1 MQSMAFDIR
10 WAVLVKNKPYLIFSW
25 RKVMNTLRRYVKNAK
40 DVFRIIAGV
49 IGSYAGVISNI
60 IGTAMGILASVMVI
74 GGIVGL
80 CVYVKVLPMFTEAR
94 EEVFD
99 KLVHL
104 SEDDFVMKEDTVVYD
119 SKGKQVGSVNAG
131 SYKYVKINDVS
142 PYIYEGYI
150 AVEDKRFK
158 THGGVDLVATMR
170 AGVSLLKHNMEITQG
185 GSTITQQVIKNNLLT
200 QNKSY
205 TRKIA
210 EILLAPTIESK
221 FTKAQIMEFY
231 CNSNFYGNK
240 CYGVGAA
247 SKYYFGKKCADLEP
261 HEAAMLIG
269 LSNSPA
275 SYNPV
280 LHPKAALKKRN
291 SVLRIMCKEGVITP
305 KEYKSA
311 LKKKLNIK
319 QFSEKGGSKE
329 SYVMSY
335 AIHCAAIS
343 LMEKENFKFQYV
355 FDSKEDY
362 QKYNKQ
368 YSKVYSEKIESI
380 RSGGY
385 KLYTSINMKKQKK
398 LQKAVDNGLSFNK
411 EKDGDT
417 GKYALQGA
425 AVCINNETN
434 YVEAIVGGRGKN
446 DQYNRAYLAARQSGS
461 AIKPLIDY
469 TPGFES
475 GMYSPSTI
483 VNDHKFV
490 NGPSN
495 AGGGYHGNVRI
506 REAVARSLNTV
517 AWQVLDNITVKYGLS
532 FLDKLHFHNISYID
546 NDNMALSLGGFTEG
560 VRVVD
565 MAKGF
570 STLANNGS
578 YSDRTCIKKI
588 EHVSDGVVYKNNN
601 EKDQV
606 YSQDAA
612 WMMTDVL
619 KGVFNE
625 SYGTG
630 RKLKL
635 DNGQICAG
643 KTGTTNSSKDVWFCG
658 YTKYYT
664 TVVWA
669 GYDTPRAMPGASG
682 ASIPGVIW
690 KDYMD
695 DIHKK
700 LKPEDF
706 IMPSTISLAK
716 YDGNGNIIEG
726 TAISGSSKRTYGM
739 DYFSKTILSEKADE
753 VQVLNDKKYQK
764 EVLKKLKNFEK
775 RYISNIADYYDLEND
790 YKELTDMISSI
801 VDDDVRTDYAVRA
814 RNKYDSLKDETVSWK
829 KVVKAYE
836 KQQKEENERLAE
848 KKKNDSERA
857 LKNQIYKNK
866 IELARTRIKR
876 MHGYLYQPSNMQL
889 LIDSAKEA
897 LDACK
902 GYSEYYNLKAMFDMY
917 KKELEELPVKG
928 ESNKKIRRQQ
938 IQVNRW
944 QRKNLRKRNRGG
956 SDKWKKIKMI

>member
-1 MQSMAFDIR
+1 
-10 WAVLVKNKPYLIFSW
+10 
-25 RKVMNTLRRYVKNAK
+25 MNTLRKYVKNAK
-40 DVFRIIAGV
+40 DVFRLIIGA
-49 IGSYAGVISNI
+49 IGSYVGVVSNI
-60 IGTAMGILASVMVI
+60 LGAVMGILASIMVI

-104 SEDDFVMKEDTVVYD
+104 SKDDFIMKEDTVVYD
-119 SKGKQVGSVNAG
+119 YNGKKVGSVNAG
-131 SYKYVKINDVS
+131 SYKYVSINDIS
-142 PYIYEGYI
+142 PYIYDGYI
-150 AVEDKRFK
+150 AVEDRRFK

-231 CNSNFYGNK
+231 CNSNYYGNK

-247 SKYYFGKKCADLEP
+247 SRYYFGKKCADLEP
-261 HEAAMLIG
+261 QEAAMLIG
-269 LSNSPA
+269 LSNSPT

-280 LHPKAALKKRN
+280 LHPQAALKKRN
-291 SVLRIMCKEGVITP
+291 RVLKTMCNEGAITP
-305 KEYKSA
+305 KEYKA
-311 LKKKLNIK
+311 AVKKELNIK
-319 QFSEKGGSKE
+319 QLSEEGSSNE
-329 SYVMSY
+329 TYVISY
-335 AIHCAAIS
+335 AIHCSAIS
-343 LMEKENFKFQYV
+343 LMEKEDFKFKYV

-362 QKYNKQ
+362 QKYNKT
-368 YSKVYSEKIESI
+368 YSKAYSEKIESI

-385 KLYTSINMKKQKK
+385 KIYTSINMKKQKK
-398 LQKAVDNGLSFNK
+398 LQKSVDEGLAFNK
-411 EKDGDT
+411 EKDNDS

-425 AVCINNETN
+425 AVCVNNETG

-469 TPGFES
+469 APGFES
-475 GMYSPSTI
+475 GLYSPSTI
-483 VNDHKFV
+483 VNDHKFT

-495 AGGGYHGNVRI
+495 AGGAYYGSVHI

-517 AWQVLDNITVKYGLS
+517 AWQVLDNISVKYGLS

-578 YSDRTCIKKI
+578 YSDRTCVKKI

-601 EKDQV
+601 EKTQV
-606 YSQDAA
+606 YSEDAA

-695 DIHKK
+695 KIHEK
-700 LKPEDF
+700 LKPQDF
-706 IMPSTISLAK
+706 TMPSTISLAK
-716 YDGNGNIIEG
+716 YDGAGNIIEG
-726 TAISGSSKRTYGM
+726 TAVAGSKTRPAGM
-739 DYFSKTILSEKADE
+739 DYFSKSILSEKAEE
-753 VQVLNDKKYQK
+753 VQVLKDKQYQK
-764 EVLKKLKNFEK
+764 EVLKALKKFEK
-775 RYISNIADYYDLEND
+775 MYIKDIADYYDLEND
-790 YKELTDMISSI
+790 YKKLTDMISSI
-801 VDDDVRTDYAVRA
+801 VDDDVRTDYAIRA
-814 RNKYDSLKDETVSWK
+814 RNKYDSLKDETVDWK

-836 KQQKEENERLAE
+836 KQQKEENERLVE
-848 KKKNDSERA
+848 KKKNDSQRA
-857 LKNQIYKNK
+857 LNNQIYKNR
-866 IELARTRIKR
+866 INLARTRIKR
-876 MHGYLYQPSNMQL
+876 MHGYVYQPSNMQL
-889 LIDSAKEA
+889 LIDSAKQA

-902 GYSEYYNLKAMFDMY
+902 GYAEYTSLKAMYDEY
-917 KKELEELPVKG
+917 KAELENLPTKAEYDRKKNTTPTEAPVETAEPVQDG
-928 ESNKKIRRQQ
+928 EE
-938 IQVNRW
+938 
-944 QRKNLRKRNRGG
+944 
-956 SDKWKKIKMI
+956 

>member
-1 MQSMAFDIR
+1 
-10 WAVLVKNKPYLIFSW
+10 
-25 RKVMNTLRRYVKNAK
+25 MNTLRRYVKNAK

-483 VNDHKFV
+483 VNDHKFA

-753 VQVLNDKKYQK
+753 VQVLKDKKYQK

-775 RYISNIADYYDLEND
+775 IYISNIADYYDLEND

-801 VDDDVRTDYAVRA
+801 MDDDVRTDYAVMA

-836 KQQKEENERLAE
+836 KQQKEENERLVE

-876 MHGYLYQPSNMQL
+876 MHGYLYQPSNMQI

-928 ESNKKIRRQQ
+928 ESNKKNQTPTDTSEPVATEEPQ
-938 IQVNRW
+938 EEE
-944 QRKNLRKRNRGG
+944 
-956 SDKWKKIKMI
+956 

>member
-1 MQSMAFDIR
+1 
-10 WAVLVKNKPYLIFSW
+10 
-25 RKVMNTLRRYVKNAK
+25 MNTLRRYVKNAK
-40 DVFRIIAGV
+40 DVFRIIVGA
-49 IGSYAGVISNI
+49 IGSYVGVVSNI
-60 IGTAMGILASVMVI
+60 LGAVMGILASVMVI

-104 SEDDFVMKEDTVVYD
+104 SKDDFIMKEDTVVYD
-119 SKGKQVGSVNAG
+119 ANGKKVGSVNAG
-131 SYKYVKINDVS
+131 SYKYVSINDIS
-142 PYIYEGYI
+142 PYIYDGYI
-150 AVEDKRFK
+150 AVEDKRFR

-210 EILLAPTIESK
+210 EILLAQTIESK

-231 CNSNFYGNK
+231 CNSNYYGNK

-247 SKYYFGKKCADLEP
+247 SRYYFGKKCADLEP
-261 HEAAMLIG
+261 QEAAMLIG

-280 LHPKAALKKRN
+280 LHPQAALKKRN
-291 SVLRIMCKEGVITP
+291 RVLKTMCNDGVITP
-305 KEYKSA
+305 KEYKA
-311 LKKKLNIK
+311 AVKKKLNIK
-319 QFSEKGGSKE
+319 QLTEEGSSNE
-329 SYVMSY
+329 TYVISY
-335 AIHCAAIS
+335 AIHCSAIS
-343 LMEKENFKFQYV
+343 LMEKEDFKFKYV

-362 QKYNKQ
+362 QKYNKT
-368 YSKVYSEKIESI
+368 YSKAYNEKIESI

-385 KLYTSINMKKQKK
+385 KIYTSINMKKQKK
-398 LQKAVDNGLSFNK
+398 LQKSVDEGLAFNK
-411 EKDGDT
+411 EKDNDS

-425 AVCINNETN
+425 AVCVNNETG
-434 YVEAIVGGRGKN
+434 YVEAVVGGRGKN

-483 VNDHKFV
+483 VNDNKFT

-495 AGGGYHGNVRI
+495 AGGAYYGSVHI

-517 AWQVLDNITVKYGLS
+517 AWQVLDNISVKYGLS

-578 YSDRTCIKKI
+578 FSDRTCVKKI

-601 EKDQV
+601 EKTQV
-606 YSQDAA
+606 YSEDAA

-635 DNGQICAG
+635 ENGQICAG

-695 DIHKK
+695 KIHEK
-700 LKPEDF
+700 LKPQDF
-706 IMPSTISLAK
+706 TMPSTISLAK
-716 YDGNGNIIEG
+716 YDSAGNIIEG
-726 TAISGSSKRTYGM
+726 TAVAGSKTRPAGM
-739 DYFSKTILSEKADE
+739 DYFSKSILSEKAEE
-753 VQVLNDKKYQK
+753 VQVLKDKQYQK
-764 EVLKKLKNFEK
+764 EVLAALKKFEK
-775 RYISNIADYYDLEND
+775 MYIKNIADYYDLEND
-790 YKELTDMISSI
+790 YKKLTDMISSI
-801 VDDDVRTDYAVRA
+801 VDDDVRTDYAIRA
-814 RNKYDSLKDETVSWK
+814 RNKYDSLKDETVDWK

-848 KKKNDSERA
+848 KKKNDSQRA
-857 LKNQIYKNK
+857 LNNQIYKNR
-866 IELARTRIKR
+866 INLARTRIKR
-876 MHGYLYQPSNMQL
+876 MHGYVYQPSNMQL
-889 LIDSAKEA
+889 LIDSAKQA

-902 GYSEYYNLKAMFDMY
+902 GYAEYTSLKAMYDEY
-917 KKELEELPVKG
+917 KAELENLPTKAEYDKKKNTTTPTEAPVETAEPVQDG
-928 ESNKKIRRQQ
+928 EE
-938 IQVNRW
+938 
-944 QRKNLRKRNRGG
+944 
-956 SDKWKKIKMI
+956 

>member
-1 MQSMAFDIR
+1 
-10 WAVLVKNKPYLIFSW
+10 
-25 RKVMNTLRRYVKNAK
+25 MNTLRRYEKNAK
-40 DVFRIIAGV
+40 DVFRIIVGA
-49 IGSYAGVISNI
+49 IGSYVGVVSNI
-60 IGTAMGILASVMVI
+60 LGAVMGILASVMVI

-104 SEDDFVMKEDTVVYD
+104 SKDDFIMKEDTVVYD
-119 SKGKQVGSVNAG
+119 ANGKKVGSVNAG
-131 SYKYVKINDVS
+131 SYKYVSINDIS
-142 PYIYEGYI
+142 PYIYDGYI
-150 AVEDKRFK
+150 AVEDKRFR

-231 CNSNFYGNK
+231 CNSNYYGNK

-247 SKYYFGKKCADLEP
+247 SRYYFGKKCADLEP
-261 HEAAMLIG
+261 QEAAMLIG

-275 SYNPV
+275 AYNPV
-280 LHPKAALKKRN
+280 LHPQAALKKRN
-291 SVLRIMCKEGVITP
+291 RVLKTMCNDGVITP
-305 KEYKSA
+305 KEYKA
-311 LKKKLNIK
+311 AVKKKLNIK
-319 QFSEKGGSKE
+319 QLSEEGSSNE
-329 SYVMSY
+329 TYVISY
-335 AIHCAAIS
+335 AIHCSAIS
-343 LMEKENFKFQYV
+343 LMEREDFKFKYV

-362 QKYNKQ
+362 QKYNKT
-368 YSKVYSEKIESI
+368 YSKAYSEKIESI

-385 KLYTSINMKKQKK
+385 KIYTSINMKKQKK
-398 LQKAVDNGLSFNK
+398 LQKSVDEGLAFNK
-411 EKDGDT
+411 EKDNDS

-425 AVCINNETN
+425 AVCVNNETG
-434 YVEAIVGGRGKN
+434 YVEAVVGGRGKN

-483 VNDHKFV
+483 VNDNKFA

-495 AGGGYHGNVRI
+495 AGGAYYGSVHI

-517 AWQVLDNITVKYGLS
+517 AWQVLDNISVKYGLS

-578 YSDRTCIKKI
+578 FSDRTCVKKI

-601 EKDQV
+601 EKTQV
-606 YSQDAA
+606 YSEDAA

-635 DNGQICAG
+635 ENGQICAG

-695 DIHKK
+695 KIHEK
-700 LKPEDF
+700 LKPQDF
-706 IMPSTISLAK
+706 TMPSTISLAK
-716 YDGNGNIIEG
+716 YDSAGNIIEG
-726 TAISGSSKRTYGM
+726 TAVAGSKTRPAGM
-739 DYFSKTILSEKADE
+739 DYFSKSILSEKAEE
-753 VQVLNDKKYQK
+753 VQVLKDKQYQK
-764 EVLKKLKNFEK
+764 EVLAALKKFEK
-775 RYISNIADYYDLEND
+775 MYIKNIADYYDLEND
-790 YKELTDMISSI
+790 YKKLTDMISSI
-801 VDDDVRTDYAVRA
+801 VDDDVRTDYAIRA
-814 RNKYDSLKDETVSWK
+814 RNKYDSLKDETVDWK

-848 KKKNDSERA
+848 KKKNDSQRA
-857 LKNQIYKNK
+857 LNNQIYKNR
-866 IELARTRIKR
+866 INLARTRIKR
-876 MHGYLYQPSNMQL
+876 MHGYVYQPSNMQL
-889 LIDSAKEA
+889 LIDSAKQA

-902 GYSEYYNLKAMFDMY
+902 GYAEYTSLKAMYDEY
-917 KKELEELPVKG
+917 KAELENLPTKAEYDKKKNTTTPTEAPVETAEPVQDG
-928 ESNKKIRRQQ
+928 EE
-938 IQVNRW
+938 
-944 QRKNLRKRNRGG
+944 
-956 SDKWKKIKMI
+956 

>member
-483 VNDHKFV
+483 VNDHKFA

-716 YDGNGNIIEG
+716 YDGNGNIIDG

-753 VQVLNDKKYQK
+753 VQVLKDKKYQK

-928 ESNKKIRRQQ
+928 ESNKKNQTPTDTSEPVATEEPQ
-938 IQVNRW
+938 EEE
-944 QRKNLRKRNRGG
+944 
-956 SDKWKKIKMI
+956 

>member
-1 MQSMAFDIR
+1 
-10 WAVLVKNKPYLIFSW
+10 
-25 RKVMNTLRRYVKNAK
+25 MNTLRRYVKNAK

-483 VNDHKFV
+483 VNDHKFA

-753 VQVLNDKKYQK
+753 VQVLKDKKYQK

-928 ESNKKIRRQQ
+928 ESNKKNQTPTDTSEPVATEEPQ
-938 IQVNRW
+938 EEE
-944 QRKNLRKRNRGG
+944 
-956 SDKWKKIKMI
+956 

>member
-588 EHVSDGVVYKNNN
+588 ENVSDGVVYKNNN

-753 VQVLNDKKYQK
+753 VQVLKDKKYQK

-928 ESNKKIRRQQ
+928 ESNKKNQTPTDTSEPVATEEPQ
-938 IQVNRW
+938 EEE
-944 QRKNLRKRNRGG
+944 
-956 SDKWKKIKMI
+956 

>member
-343 LMEKENFKFQYV
+343 LMEKENFKFKYV

-475 GMYSPSTI
+475 GMYYPSTI
-483 VNDHKFV
+483 VNDHKFA

-753 VQVLNDKKYQK
+753 VQVLKDKKYQK

-876 MHGYLYQPSNMQL
+876 MHGYLYQPSNMQI

-928 ESNKKIRRQQ
+928 ESNKKNQTPTDTSEPVATEEPQ
-938 IQVNRW
+938 EEE
-944 QRKNLRKRNRGG
+944 
-956 SDKWKKIKMI
+956 

>member
-1 MQSMAFDIR
+1 
-10 WAVLVKNKPYLIFSW
+10 
-25 RKVMNTLRRYVKNAK
+25 MNTLRRYVKNAK

-319 QFSEKGGSKE
+319 QFSEKGGSKD

-343 LMEKENFKFQYV
+343 LMEKENFKFKYV

-411 EKDGDT
+411 EKDVDT

-469 TPGFES
+469 APGFES

-483 VNDHKFV
+483 VNDHKFA

-630 RKLKL
+630 RKLNL

-739 DYFSKTILSEKADE
+739 DYFSKTILFEKADE
-753 VQVLNDKKYQK
+753 VQVLKDKKYQK

-775 RYISNIADYYDLEND
+775 IYISNIADYYDLEND

-836 KQQKEENERLAE
+836 KQQKEENERLVE

-876 MHGYLYQPSNMQL
+876 MHGYLYQPSNMQI

-928 ESNKKIRRQQ
+928 ESNKKNQTPTDTSEPVATEEPQ
-938 IQVNRW
+938 EEE
-944 QRKNLRKRNRGG
+944 
-956 SDKWKKIKMI
+956 

>member
-1 MQSMAFDIR
+1 MAFDIR

-25 RKVMNTLRRYVKNAK
+25 RKVINTLRRYVKNAK

-119 SKGKQVGSVNAG
+119 SKGKQGGSVNAG

-483 VNDHKFV
+483 VNDHKFA

-753 VQVLNDKKYQK
+753 VQVLKDKKYQK

-775 RYISNIADYYDLEND
+775 IYISNIADYYDLEND

-801 VDDDVRTDYAVRA
+801 MDDDVRTDYAVRA

-836 KQQKEENERLAE
+836 KQQKEENERLVE

-876 MHGYLYQPSNMQL
+876 MHGYLYQPSNMQI

-928 ESNKKIRRQQ
+928 ESNKKNQTPTDTSEPVATEEPQ
-938 IQVNRW
+938 EEE
-944 QRKNLRKRNRGG
+944 
-956 SDKWKKIKMI
+956 

>member
-119 SKGKQVGSVNAG
+119 SNGKQVGSVNAG

-570 STLANNGS
+570 STLSNNGS

-739 DYFSKTILSEKADE
+739 DYFSKTILSEKVDE
-753 VQVLNDKKYQK
+753 VQVLKDKKYQK

-928 ESNKKIRRQQ
+928 ESNKKNQTPTDTSEPVATEEPQ
-938 IQVNRW
+938 EEE
-944 QRKNLRKRNRGG
+944 
-956 SDKWKKIKMI
+956 

>member
-1 MQSMAFDIR
+1 
-10 WAVLVKNKPYLIFSW
+10 
-25 RKVMNTLRRYVKNAK
+25 MNTLRRYVKNAK

-753 VQVLNDKKYQK
+753 VQVLKDKKYQK

-928 ESNKKIRRQQ
+928 ESNKKNQTPTDTSEPVATEEPQ
-938 IQVNRW
+938 EEE
-944 QRKNLRKRNRGG
+944 
-956 SDKWKKIKMI
+956 

>member
-1 MQSMAFDIR
+1 
-10 WAVLVKNKPYLIFSW
+10 
-25 RKVMNTLRRYVKNAK
+25 MNTLRKYVKNAK
-40 DVFRIIAGV
+40 DVFRIIVGA
-49 IGSYAGVISNI
+49 IGSYVGVVSNI
-60 IGTAMGILASVMVI
+60 LGAVMGILASVMVI

-104 SEDDFVMKEDTVVYD
+104 SKDDFIMKEDTVVYD
-119 SKGKQVGSVNAG
+119 ANGKKVGSVNAG
-131 SYKYVKINDVS
+131 SYKYVSINDIS
-142 PYIYEGYI
+142 PYIYDGYI
-150 AVEDKRFK
+150 AVEDKRFR

-231 CNSNFYGNK
+231 CNSNYYGNK

-247 SKYYFGKKCADLEP
+247 SRYYFGKKCADLEP
-261 HEAAMLIG
+261 QEAAMLIG

-280 LHPKAALKKRN
+280 LHPQAALKKRN
-291 SVLRIMCKEGVITP
+291 RVLKTMCNDGVITP
-305 KEYKSA
+305 KEYKA
-311 LKKKLNIK
+311 AVKKKLNIK
-319 QFSEKGGSKE
+319 QLSEEGSSNE
-329 SYVMSY
+329 TYVISY
-335 AIHCAAIS
+335 AIHCSAIS
-343 LMEKENFKFQYV
+343 LMEKGDFKFKYV

-362 QKYNKQ
+362 QKYNKT
-368 YSKVYSEKIESI
+368 YSKAYNEKIESI

-385 KLYTSINMKKQKK
+385 KIYTSINMKKQKK
-398 LQKAVDNGLSFNK
+398 LQKSVDEGLAFNK
-411 EKDGDT
+411 EKDNDS

-425 AVCINNETN
+425 AVCVNNETG
-434 YVEAIVGGRGKN
+434 YVEAVVGGRGKN

-483 VNDHKFV
+483 VNDNKFT

-495 AGGGYHGNVRI
+495 AGGAYYGSVHI

-517 AWQVLDNITVKYGLS
+517 AWQVLDNISVKYGLS

-578 YSDRTCIKKI
+578 FSDRTCVKKI

-601 EKDQV
+601 EKTQV
-606 YSQDAA
+606 YSEDAA

-635 DNGQICAG
+635 ENGQICAG

-695 DIHKK
+695 KIHEK
-700 LKPEDF
+700 LKPQDF
-706 IMPSTISLAK
+706 TMPSTISLAK
-716 YDGNGNIIEG
+716 YDSAGNIIEG
-726 TAISGSSKRTYGM
+726 TAVAGSKTRPVGM
-739 DYFSKTILSEKADE
+739 DYFSKSILSEKAEE
-753 VQVLNDKKYQK
+753 VQVLKDKQYQK
-764 EVLKKLKNFEK
+764 EVLAALKKFEK
-775 RYISNIADYYDLEND
+775 MYIKNIADYYDLEND
-790 YKELTDMISSI
+790 YKKLTDMISSI
-801 VDDDVRTDYAVRA
+801 VDDDVRTDYAIRA
-814 RNKYDSLKDETVSWK
+814 RNKYDSLKDETVDWK

-848 KKKNDSERA
+848 KKKNDSQRA
-857 LKNQIYKNK
+857 LNNQIYKNR
-866 IELARTRIKR
+866 INLARTRIKR
-876 MHGYLYQPSNMQL
+876 MHGYVYQPSNMQL
-889 LIDSAKEA
+889 LIDSAKQA

-902 GYSEYYNLKAMFDMY
+902 GYAEYTSLKAMYDEY
-917 KKELEELPVKG
+917 KAELENLPTKAEYDKKKNTTTPTEAPVETAEPVQDG
-928 ESNKKIRRQQ
+928 EE
-938 IQVNRW
+938 
-944 QRKNLRKRNRGG
+944 
-956 SDKWKKIKMI
+956 

>member
-1 MQSMAFDIR
+1 
-10 WAVLVKNKPYLIFSW
+10 
-25 RKVMNTLRRYVKNAK
+25 MNTLRRYVKNAK

-753 VQVLNDKKYQK
+753 VQVLKDKKYQK

-897 LDACK
+897 IDACK

-928 ESNKKIRRQQ
+928 ESNKKNQTPTDTSEPVATEEPQ
-938 IQVNRW
+938 EEE
-944 QRKNLRKRNRGG
+944 
-956 SDKWKKIKMI
+956 

>member
-1 MQSMAFDIR
+1 
-10 WAVLVKNKPYLIFSW
+10 
-25 RKVMNTLRRYVKNAK
+25 
-40 DVFRIIAGV
+40 
-49 IGSYAGVISNI
+49 
-60 IGTAMGILASVMVI
+60 
-74 GGIVGL
+74 
-80 CVYVKVLPMFTEAR
+80 
-94 EEVFD
+94 
-99 KLVHL
+99 
-104 SEDDFVMKEDTVVYD
+104 
-119 SKGKQVGSVNAG
+119 
-131 SYKYVKINDVS
+131 
-142 PYIYEGYI
+142 
-150 AVEDKRFK
+150 
-158 THGGVDLVATMR
+158 
-170 AGVSLLKHNMEITQG
+170 
-185 GSTITQQVIKNNLLT
+185 
-200 QNKSY
+200 
-205 TRKIA
+205 
-210 EILLAPTIESK
+210 
-221 FTKAQIMEFY
+221 
-231 CNSNFYGNK
+231 
-240 CYGVGAA
+240 
-247 SKYYFGKKCADLEP
+247 
-261 HEAAMLIG
+261 MLIG

-570 STLANNGS
+570 STLANYGS

-625 SYGTG
+625 LYGTG

-753 VQVLNDKKYQK
+753 VQVLKDKKYQK

-928 ESNKKIRRQQ
+928 ESNKKNQTPTDTSEPVATEEPQ
-938 IQVNRW
+938 EEE
-944 QRKNLRKRNRGG
+944 
-956 SDKWKKIKMI
+956 

>member
-1 MQSMAFDIR
+1 
-10 WAVLVKNKPYLIFSW
+10 
-25 RKVMNTLRRYVKNAK
+25 
-40 DVFRIIAGV
+40 
-49 IGSYAGVISNI
+49 
-60 IGTAMGILASVMVI
+60 
-74 GGIVGL
+74 
-80 CVYVKVLPMFTEAR
+80 
-94 EEVFD
+94 
-99 KLVHL
+99 
-104 SEDDFVMKEDTVVYD
+104 
-119 SKGKQVGSVNAG
+119 
-131 SYKYVKINDVS
+131 
-142 PYIYEGYI
+142 
-150 AVEDKRFK
+150 
-158 THGGVDLVATMR
+158 
-170 AGVSLLKHNMEITQG
+170 
-185 GSTITQQVIKNNLLT
+185 
-200 QNKSY
+200 
-205 TRKIA
+205 
-210 EILLAPTIESK
+210 
-221 FTKAQIMEFY
+221 
-231 CNSNFYGNK
+231 
-240 CYGVGAA
+240 
-247 SKYYFGKKCADLEP
+247 
-261 HEAAMLIG
+261 
-269 LSNSPA
+269 
-275 SYNPV
+275 
-280 LHPKAALKKRN
+280 
-291 SVLRIMCKEGVITP
+291 MCKEGVITP

-483 VNDHKFV
+483 VNDHKFA

-753 VQVLNDKKYQK
+753 VQVLKDKKYQK

-775 RYISNIADYYDLEND
+775 IYISNIADYYDLEND

-801 VDDDVRTDYAVRA
+801 MDDDVRTDYAVRA

-836 KQQKEENERLAE
+836 KQQKEENERLVE

-876 MHGYLYQPSNMQL
+876 MHGYLYQPSNMQI

-928 ESNKKIRRQQ
+928 ESNKKNQTPTDTSEPVATEEPQ
-938 IQVNRW
+938 EEE
-944 QRKNLRKRNRGG
+944 
-956 SDKWKKIKMI
+956 

>member
-483 VNDHKFV
+483 VNDHKFA

-753 VQVLNDKKYQK
+753 VQVLKDKKYQK

-876 MHGYLYQPSNMQL
+876 MHGYLYQPSNMQI

-928 ESNKKIRRQQ
+928 ESNKKNQTPTDTSEPVATEEPQ
-938 IQVNRW
+938 EEE
-944 QRKNLRKRNRGG
+944 
-956 SDKWKKIKMI
+956 

>member
-1 MQSMAFDIR
+1 
-10 WAVLVKNKPYLIFSW
+10 
-25 RKVMNTLRRYVKNAK
+25 MNTLRRYVKNAK

-398 LQKAVDNGLSFNK
+398 LQTAVDNGLSFNK

-625 SYGTG
+625 LYGTG

-753 VQVLNDKKYQK
+753 VQVLKDKKYQK

-928 ESNKKIRRQQ
+928 ESNKKNQTPTDTSEPVATEEPQ
-938 IQVNRW
+938 EEE
-944 QRKNLRKRNRGG
+944 
-956 SDKWKKIKMI
+956 

>member
-1 MQSMAFDIR
+1 
-10 WAVLVKNKPYLIFSW
+10 
-25 RKVMNTLRRYVKNAK
+25 MNTLRRYVKNAK

-80 CVYVKVLPMFTEAR
+80 CVYVKVLPMFTEGR

-483 VNDHKFV
+483 VNDHKFA

-753 VQVLNDKKYQK
+753 VQVLKDKKYQK

-836 KQQKEENERLAE
+836 KQQKEENERLVE

-876 MHGYLYQPSNMQL
+876 MHGYLYQPSNMQI

-928 ESNKKIRRQQ
+928 ESNKKNQTPTDTSEPVATEEPQ
-938 IQVNRW
+938 EEE
-944 QRKNLRKRNRGG
+944 
-956 SDKWKKIKMI
+956 

>member
-1 MQSMAFDIR
+1 
-10 WAVLVKNKPYLIFSW
+10 
-25 RKVMNTLRRYVKNAK
+25 MNTLRRYVKNAK

-104 SEDDFVMKEDTVVYD
+104 SEDDFAMKEDTVVYD

-343 LMEKENFKFQYV
+343 LMEKENFKFKYV

-483 VNDHKFV
+483 VNDHKFA

-753 VQVLNDKKYQK
+753 VQVLKDKKYQK

-876 MHGYLYQPSNMQL
+876 MHGYLYQPSNMQI

-928 ESNKKIRRQQ
+928 ESNKKNQTPTDTSEPVATEEHQ
-938 IQVNRW
+938 EEE
-944 QRKNLRKRNRGG
+944 
-956 SDKWKKIKMI
+956 

>member
-343 LMEKENFKFQYV
+343 LMEKENFKFKYV

-753 VQVLNDKKYQK
+753 VQVLKDKKYQK

-928 ESNKKIRRQQ
+928 ESNKKNQTPTDTSEPVATEEPQ
-938 IQVNRW
+938 EEE
-944 QRKNLRKRNRGG
+944 
-956 SDKWKKIKMI
+956 

>member
-425 AVCINNETN
+425 AICINNETN

-483 VNDHKFV
+483 VNDHKFA

-753 VQVLNDKKYQK
+753 VQVLKDKKYQK

-775 RYISNIADYYDLEND
+775 IYISNIADYYDLEND

-801 VDDDVRTDYAVRA
+801 MDDDVRTDYAVRA

-836 KQQKEENERLAE
+836 KQQKEENERLVE

-876 MHGYLYQPSNMQL
+876 MHGYLYQPSNMQI

-928 ESNKKIRRQQ
+928 ESNKKNQTPTDTSEPVATEEPQ
-938 IQVNRW
+938 EEE
-944 QRKNLRKRNRGG
+944 
-956 SDKWKKIKMI
+956 

>member
-483 VNDHKFV
+483 VNDHKFA

-606 YSQDAA
+606 YSQDAT

-630 RKLKL
+630 RKLNL

-753 VQVLNDKKYQK
+753 VQVLKDKKYQK

-876 MHGYLYQPSNMQL
+876 MHGYLYQPSNMQI

-897 LDACK
+897 LEACK

-928 ESNKKIRRQQ
+928 ESNKKNQTPTDTSEPVATEEPQ
-938 IQVNRW
+938 EEE
-944 QRKNLRKRNRGG
+944 
-956 SDKWKKIKMI
+956 

>member
-1 MQSMAFDIR
+1 
-10 WAVLVKNKPYLIFSW
+10 
-25 RKVMNTLRRYVKNAK
+25 MNTLRKYVKNAK
-40 DVFRIIAGV
+40 DVFRIIVGA
-49 IGSYAGVISNI
+49 IGSYVGVVSNI
-60 IGTAMGILASVMVI
+60 LGAVMGILASVMVI

-99 KLVHL
+99 NLVHL
-104 SEDDFVMKEDTVVYD
+104 SKDDFIMKEDTVVYD
-119 SKGKQVGSVNAG
+119 ANGKKVGSVNAG
-131 SYKYVKINDVS
+131 SYKYVSINDIS
-142 PYIYEGYI
+142 PYIYDGYI
-150 AVEDKRFK
+150 AVEDKRFR

-231 CNSNFYGNK
+231 CNSNYYGNK

-247 SKYYFGKKCADLEP
+247 SRYYFGKKCADLEP
-261 HEAAMLIG
+261 QEAAMLIG

-275 SYNPV
+275 AYNPV
-280 LHPKAALKKRN
+280 LHPQAALKKRN
-291 SVLRIMCKEGVITP
+291 RVLKTMCNDGVITP
-305 KEYKSA
+305 KEYKA
-311 LKKKLNIK
+311 AVKKKLNIK
-319 QFSEKGGSKE
+319 QLSEEGSSNE
-329 SYVMSY
+329 TYVISY
-335 AIHCAAIS
+335 AIHCSAIS
-343 LMEKENFKFQYV
+343 LMEKEDFKFKYV

-362 QKYNKQ
+362 QKYNKT
-368 YSKVYSEKIESI
+368 YSKAYSEKIESI

-385 KLYTSINMKKQKK
+385 KIYTSINMKKQKK
-398 LQKAVDNGLSFNK
+398 LQKSVDEGLAFNK
-411 EKDGDT
+411 EKDNDS

-425 AVCINNETN
+425 AVCVNNETG
-434 YVEAIVGGRGKN
+434 YVEAVVGGRGKN

-483 VNDHKFV
+483 VNDNKFA

-495 AGGGYHGNVRI
+495 AGGAYYGSVHI

-517 AWQVLDNITVKYGLS
+517 AWQVLDNISVKYGLS

-578 YSDRTCIKKI
+578 FSDRTCVKKI

-601 EKDQV
+601 EKTQV
-606 YSQDAA
+606 YSEDAA

-635 DNGQICAG
+635 ENGQICAG

-695 DIHKK
+695 KIHEK
-700 LKPEDF
+700 LKPQDF
-706 IMPSTISLAK
+706 TMPSTISLAK
-716 YDGNGNIIEG
+716 YDSAGNIIEG
-726 TAISGSSKRTYGM
+726 TAVAGSKTRPAGM
-739 DYFSKTILSEKADE
+739 DYFSKSILSEKAEE
-753 VQVLNDKKYQK
+753 VQVLKDKQYQK
-764 EVLKKLKNFEK
+764 EVLAALKKFEK
-775 RYISNIADYYDLEND
+775 MYIKNIADYYDLEND
-790 YKELTDMISSI
+790 YKKLTDMISSI
-801 VDDDVRTDYAVRA
+801 VDDDVRTDYAIRA
-814 RNKYDSLKDETVSWK
+814 RNKYDSLKDETVDWK

-848 KKKNDSERA
+848 KKKNDSQRA
-857 LKNQIYKNK
+857 LNNQIYKNR
-866 IELARTRIKR
+866 INLARTRIKR
-876 MHGYLYQPSNMQL
+876 MHGYVYQPSNMQL
-889 LIDSAKEA
+889 LIDSAKQA

-902 GYSEYYNLKAMFDMY
+902 GYAEYTSLKAMYDEY
-917 KKELEELPVKG
+917 KAELENLPTKAEYDKKKNNTTPTEAPVETAEPVQDG
-928 ESNKKIRRQQ
+928 EE
-938 IQVNRW
+938 
-944 QRKNLRKRNRGG
+944 
-956 SDKWKKIKMI
+956 

>member
-119 SKGKQVGSVNAG
+119 SKGKKVGSVNAG

-269 LSNSPA
+269 LSNSPT

-319 QFSEKGGSKE
+319 QFSEKGGSKD

-343 LMEKENFKFQYV
+343 LMEKENFKFKYV

-362 QKYNKQ
+362 HKYNKQ

-411 EKDGDT
+411 EKDVDT

-469 TPGFES
+469 APGFES

-483 VNDHKFV
+483 VNDHKFA

-630 RKLKL
+630 RKLNL

-739 DYFSKTILSEKADE
+739 DYFSKTILFEKADE
-753 VQVLNDKKYQK
+753 VQVLKDKKYQK

-775 RYISNIADYYDLEND
+775 IYISNIADYYDLEND

-876 MHGYLYQPSNMQL
+876 MHGYLYQPSNMQI

-928 ESNKKIRRQQ
+928 ESNKKNQTPTDTSEPVATEEPQ
-938 IQVNRW
+938 EEE
-944 QRKNLRKRNRGG
+944 
-956 SDKWKKIKMI
+956 

>member
-483 VNDHKFV
+483 VNDHKFA

-706 IMPSTISLAK
+706 IMTSTISLAK

-753 VQVLNDKKYQK
+753 VQVLKDKKYQK

-775 RYISNIADYYDLEND
+775 IYISNIADYYDLEND

-801 VDDDVRTDYAVRA
+801 MDDDVRTDYAVRA

-836 KQQKEENERLAE
+836 KQQKEENERLVE

-876 MHGYLYQPSNMQL
+876 MHGYLYQPSNMQI

-928 ESNKKIRRQQ
+928 ESNKKNQTPTDTSEPVATEEPQ
-938 IQVNRW
+938 EEE
-944 QRKNLRKRNRGG
+944 
-956 SDKWKKIKMI
+956 

>member
-446 DQYNRAYLAARQSGS
+446 AQYNRAYLAARQSGS

-625 SYGTG
+625 LYGTG

-753 VQVLNDKKYQK
+753 VQVLKDKKYQK

-928 ESNKKIRRQQ
+928 ESNKKNQTPTDTSEPVATEEPQ
-938 IQVNRW
+938 EEE
-944 QRKNLRKRNRGG
+944 
-956 SDKWKKIKMI
+956 

>member
-1 MQSMAFDIR
+1 
-10 WAVLVKNKPYLIFSW
+10 
-25 RKVMNTLRRYVKNAK
+25 MNTLRKYVKNAK
-40 DVFRIIAGV
+40 DVFRIIVGA
-49 IGSYAGVISNI
+49 IGSYVGVVSNI
-60 IGTAMGILASVMVI
+60 LGAVMGILASVMVI

-104 SEDDFVMKEDTVVYD
+104 SKDDFIMKEDTVVYD
-119 SKGKQVGSVNAG
+119 ANGKKVGSVNAG
-131 SYKYVKINDVS
+131 SYKYVSINDIS
-142 PYIYEGYI
+142 PYIYDGYI
-150 AVEDKRFK
+150 AVEDKRFR

-231 CNSNFYGNK
+231 CNSNYYGNK

-247 SKYYFGKKCADLEP
+247 SRYYFGKKCADLEP
-261 HEAAMLIG
+261 QEAAMLIG

-275 SYNPV
+275 AYNPV
-280 LHPKAALKKRN
+280 LHPQAALKKRN
-291 SVLRIMCKEGVITP
+291 RVLKTMCNDGVITP
-305 KEYKSA
+305 KEYKA
-311 LKKKLNIK
+311 AVKKKLNIK
-319 QFSEKGGSKE
+319 QLSEEGSSNE
-329 SYVMSY
+329 TYVISY
-335 AIHCAAIS
+335 AIHCSAIS
-343 LMEKENFKFQYV
+343 LMEKEDFKFKYV

-362 QKYNKQ
+362 QKYNKT
-368 YSKVYSEKIESI
+368 YSKAYSEKIESI

-385 KLYTSINMKKQKK
+385 KIYTSINMKKQKK
-398 LQKAVDNGLSFNK
+398 LQKSVDEGLAFNK
-411 EKDGDT
+411 EKDNDS

-425 AVCINNETN
+425 AVCVNNETG
-434 YVEAIVGGRGKN
+434 YVEAVVGGRGKN

-483 VNDHKFV
+483 VNDNKFA

-495 AGGGYHGNVRI
+495 AGGAYYGSVHI

-517 AWQVLDNITVKYGLS
+517 AWQVLDNISVKYGLS

-578 YSDRTCIKKI
+578 FSDRTCVKKI

-601 EKDQV
+601 EKTQV
-606 YSQDAA
+606 YSEDAA

-635 DNGQICAG
+635 ENGQICAG

-695 DIHKK
+695 KIHEK
-700 LKPEDF
+700 LKPQDF
-706 IMPSTISLAK
+706 TMPSTISLAK
-716 YDGNGNIIEG
+716 YDSAGNIIEG
-726 TAISGSSKRTYGM
+726 TAVAGSKTRPAGM
-739 DYFSKTILSEKADE
+739 DYFSKSILSEKAEE
-753 VQVLNDKKYQK
+753 VQVLKDKQYQK
-764 EVLKKLKNFEK
+764 EVLAALKKFEK
-775 RYISNIADYYDLEND
+775 MYIKNIADYYDLKND
-790 YKELTDMISSI
+790 YKKLTDMISSI
-801 VDDDVRTDYAVRA
+801 VDDDVRTDYAIRA
-814 RNKYDSLKDETVSWK
+814 RNKYDSLKDETVDWK

-848 KKKNDSERA
+848 KKKNDSQRA
-857 LKNQIYKNK
+857 LNNQIYKNR
-866 IELARTRIKR
+866 INLARTRIKR
-876 MHGYLYQPSNMQL
+876 MHGYVYQPSNMQL
-889 LIDSAKEA
+889 LIDSAKQA

-902 GYSEYYNLKAMFDMY
+902 GYAEYTSLKAMYDEY
-917 KKELEELPVKG
+917 KAELENLPTKAEYDKKKNTTTPTEAPVETAEPVQDG
-928 ESNKKIRRQQ
+928 EE
-938 IQVNRW
+938 
-944 QRKNLRKRNRGG
+944 
-956 SDKWKKIKMI
+956 

>member
-1 MQSMAFDIR
+1 
-10 WAVLVKNKPYLIFSW
+10 
-25 RKVMNTLRRYVKNAK
+25 MNTLRKYVKNAK
-40 DVFRIIAGV
+40 DVFCIIVGA
-49 IGSYAGVISNI
+49 IGSYVGVVSNI
-60 IGTAMGILASVMVI
+60 LGAVMGILASVMVI

-104 SEDDFVMKEDTVVYD
+104 SKDDFIMKEDTVVYD
-119 SKGKQVGSVNAG
+119 ANGKKVGSVNAG
-131 SYKYVKINDVS
+131 SYKYVSINDIS
-142 PYIYEGYI
+142 PYIYDGYI
-150 AVEDKRFK
+150 AVEDKRFR

-231 CNSNFYGNK
+231 CNSNYYGNK

-247 SKYYFGKKCADLEP
+247 SRYYFGKKCADLEP
-261 HEAAMLIG
+261 QEAAMLIG

-280 LHPKAALKKRN
+280 LHPQAALKKRN
-291 SVLRIMCKEGVITP
+291 RVLKTMCNDGVITP
-305 KEYKSA
+305 KEYKA
-311 LKKKLNIK
+311 AVKKKLNIK
-319 QFSEKGGSKE
+319 QLSEEGSSNE
-329 SYVMSY
+329 TYVISY
-335 AIHCAAIS
+335 AIHCSAIS
-343 LMEKENFKFQYV
+343 LMEKEDFKFKYV

-362 QKYNKQ
+362 QKYNKT
-368 YSKVYSEKIESI
+368 YSKAYSEKIESI

-385 KLYTSINMKKQKK
+385 KIYTSINMKKQKK
-398 LQKAVDNGLSFNK
+398 LQKSVDEGLAFNK
-411 EKDGDT
+411 EKDNDS

-425 AVCINNETN
+425 AVCVNNETG
-434 YVEAIVGGRGKN
+434 YVEAVVGGRGKN

-461 AIKPLIDY
+461 SIKPLIDY

-483 VNDHKFV
+483 VNDNKFI

-495 AGGGYHGNVRI
+495 AGGAYYGSVHI

-517 AWQVLDNITVKYGLS
+517 AWQVLDNISVKYGLS

-578 YSDRTCIKKI
+578 FSDRTCVKKI

-601 EKDQV
+601 EKTQV
-606 YSQDAA
+606 YSEDAA

-619 KGVFNE
+619 KGVFKE

-635 DNGQICAG
+635 ENGQICAG

-695 DIHKK
+695 KIHEK
-700 LKPEDF
+700 LKPQDF
-706 IMPSTISLAK
+706 TMPSTISLAK
-716 YDGNGNIIEG
+716 YDSAGNIIEG
-726 TAISGSSKRTYGM
+726 TAVAGSKTRPAGM
-739 DYFSKTILSEKADE
+739 DYFSKSILSEKAEE
-753 VQVLNDKKYQK
+753 VQVLKDKQYQK
-764 EVLKKLKNFEK
+764 EVLAALKKFEK
-775 RYISNIADYYDLEND
+775 MYIKNIADYYDLEND
-790 YKELTDMISSI
+790 YKKLTDMISSI
-801 VDDDVRTDYAVRA
+801 VDDDVRTDYAIRA
-814 RNKYDSLKDETVSWK
+814 RNKYDSLKDETVDWK

-848 KKKNDSERA
+848 KKKNDSQRA
-857 LKNQIYKNK
+857 LNNQIYKNR
-866 IELARTRIKR
+866 INLARTRIKR
-876 MHGYLYQPSNMQL
+876 MHGYVYQPSNMQL
-889 LIDSAKEA
+889 LIDSAKQA

-902 GYSEYYNLKAMFDMY
+902 GYAEYTSLKAMYDEY
-917 KKELEELPVKG
+917 KAELENLPTKAEYDKKKNTTTPTEAPVETAEPVQDG
-928 ESNKKIRRQQ
+928 EE
-938 IQVNRW
+938 
-944 QRKNLRKRNRGG
+944 
-956 SDKWKKIKMI
+956 

>member
-1 MQSMAFDIR
+1 MQSKAFDIR

-74 GGIVGL
+74 SGIVGL

-343 LMEKENFKFQYV
+343 LMEKENFKFKYV

-483 VNDHKFV
+483 VNDHKFA

-570 STLANNGS
+570 STLSNNGS

-753 VQVLNDKKYQK
+753 VQVLKDKKYQK

-876 MHGYLYQPSNMQL
+876 MHGYLYQPSNMQI

-928 ESNKKIRRQQ
+928 ESNKKNQTPTDTSEPVATEEPQ
-938 IQVNRW
+938 EEE
-944 QRKNLRKRNRGG
+944 
-956 SDKWKKIKMI
+956 

>member
-1 MQSMAFDIR
+1 
-10 WAVLVKNKPYLIFSW
+10 
-25 RKVMNTLRRYVKNAK
+25 MNTLRRYVKNAK

-343 LMEKENFKFQYV
+343 LMEKENFKFKYV

-483 VNDHKFV
+483 VNDHKFA

-570 STLANNGS
+570 STLSNNGS

-753 VQVLNDKKYQK
+753 VQVLKDKKYQK

-876 MHGYLYQPSNMQL
+876 MHGYLYQPSNMQI

-917 KKELEELPVKG
+917 KKELEDLPVKG
-928 ESNKKIRRQQ
+928 ESNKKNQTPTDTSEPVATEEPQ
-938 IQVNRW
+938 EEE
-944 QRKNLRKRNRGG
+944 
-956 SDKWKKIKMI
+956 

>member
-1 MQSMAFDIR
+1 MQFMAFDIR

-247 SKYYFGKKCADLEP
+247 SKYYFGKKCSDLEP

-343 LMEKENFKFQYV
+343 LMEKENFKFKYV

-483 VNDHKFV
+483 VNDHKFA

-695 DIHKK
+695 NIHKK

-753 VQVLNDKKYQK
+753 VQVLKDKKYQK

-775 RYISNIADYYDLEND
+775 RYISNIADYYNLEND

-801 VDDDVRTDYAVRA
+801 MDDDVRTDYAVRA

-836 KQQKEENERLAE
+836 KQQKEENERLVE

-876 MHGYLYQPSNMQL
+876 MHGYLYQPSNMQI

-928 ESNKKIRRQQ
+928 ESNKKNQTPTDTSEPVATEEPQ
-938 IQVNRW
+938 EEE
-944 QRKNLRKRNRGG
+944 
-956 SDKWKKIKMI
+956 

>member
-119 SKGKQVGSVNAG
+119 SNGKQVGSVNAG

-753 VQVLNDKKYQK
+753 VQVLKDKKYQK

-928 ESNKKIRRQQ
+928 ESNKKNQTPTDTSEPVATEEPQ
-938 IQVNRW
+938 EEE
-944 QRKNLRKRNRGG
+944 
-956 SDKWKKIKMI
+956 